1 MEELAKMDYDSHTG
15 IAGVLF
21 PQLLD
26 HLNKKD
32 KYQMAKMTMNLIYSN
47 AIKFFDKKEEI
58 IILIKEAKQNK
69 TNLHN
74 IALLKRIYN
83 LFKEDYLL
91 LNESDEIYNLNIFQN
106 KI

>member
-1 MEELAKMDYDSHTG
+1 MAELVKMDYDSHTG
-15 IAGVLF
+15 IAGMLF

-26 HLNKKD
+26 HLKKD

-91 LNESDEIYNLNIFQN
+91 LNESDEIYNLNIFQ
-106 KI
+106 K

>member
-1 MEELAKMDYDSHTG
+1 MAELAKMDYDSHTG
-15 IAGVLF
+15 IVGMLF